1 MAPKIKRWADATEVR
16 RWALE
21 LSDKEKKDLGIE
33 GLEVSERGRFHSDL
47 VRAFNRA
54 HRSQGIR
61 YVPIGRTQP
70 RIDEVFEEADKGD
83 DDTPTVTRQPRQE
96 PKPPERE
103 KPNTDISVQ
112 AMLDTPMP
120 TVIAMPGAPEPVMEL
135 LRAGHNVIVVYVPL
149 PMAVPAAV

>member
-70 RIDEVFEEADKGD
+70 RIDEVFEDADKGD
-83 DDTPTVTRQPRQE
+83 DDRPTVTRQPRQE
-96 PKPPERE
+96 PAAKPT
-103 KPNTDISVQ
+103 TDISVE

-120 TVIAMPGAPEPVMEL
+120 TIIAMPGAPEPVMEL

-149 PMAVPAAV
+149 PMPVPAAV